1 MLDIMSKI
9 EKKKTYHLKKK
20 EKDFWNDLIK
30 DRQLKPISE
39 QFVSQEKVKKSLRSL
54 RNFSLAVLFFVNIM
68 WVIVMYTVQF
78 PRLELYGL
86 NDRAFQL
93 LFLAV
98 YSFIIIIQFIAMI
111 FHRVIT
117 LIHYFGRITYKEA
130 LQGRTS
136 KKMRAFSADLA
147 ST

>member
-1 MLDIMSKI
+1 MI
-9 EKKKTYHLKKK
+9 EKKKAYPLRKK
-20 EKDFWNDLIK
+20 EKDFWTRLIK
-30 DRQLKPISE
+30 DRQLKPVSE

-54 RNFSLAVLFFVNIM
+54 RNISLIVLLLVNIM
-68 WVIVMYTVQF
+68 WIIVMYTVQF

-130 LQGRTS
+130 VRGENRSPRRL
-136 KKMRAFSADLA
+136 RAFSAD
-147 ST
+147 SR